1 MRAIFPQE
9 MNHTGAISPMDDGDN
24 RAWPP
29 SLRWVLSRRLLLG
42 ILVALAAS
50 FAVAGWSPGFPMVY
64 TVLRSIGL
72 WLINGVLLGCLYCV
86 AAHWLARQPWMPSA
100 WVALGAGGAV
110 ALLGYVSFWVWFAHP
125 VAGNLF
131 SIAAVAFGI
140 RLFLRTRPRF
150 DARDREWISVTVTMA
165 IVGLLHLGILHLF
178 GSRLGFFDL
187 AHQRFIEHLGGD
199 NVLPY
204 GLNYLI
210 GKGNCPAVL
219 AEGWLTSD
227 RPPLQTGWQSLTWPL
242 ASVLHLSD
250 KYVAGLSGVWFQLLW
265 VAAAHGLLRWIGLS
279 ANRALAWCAVLS
291 LNGFFL
297 LNTVFTWPK
306 LGGGAFA
313 CGAFALWAMPPSP
326 HRRARVLAGA
336 VLAAL
341 AWLSHGGVIFSLLP
355 LAPWLAWRALRGE
368 MRLWIA
374 AGAVFAA
381 FALPW
386 AAFQKFHAPPANRL
400 LKWHLGGQVE
410 IDPRGTWETIRD
422 AYAAKSWDEIA
433 AIKMLNLKLQFDGRW
448 HQLTDLSAGHA
459 LERRTQEFCYAGIA
473 LAWWKIAPAFL
484 VLALATP
491 AGRRQI
497 AKCHRRC
504 SALTAWVGAT
514 LIVWCLLIFLPGATY
529 IHHSSYAMMIGLFVL
544 LSSVID
550 AAGSWALVAFAA
562 LQAASFLTT
571 WAVRSPAVSGPLS
584 PPAFLLG
591 VLGAASLARMISHA
605 TASGER
611 SIAET
616 S

>member
-1 MRAIFPQE
+1 MEP
-9 MNHTGAISPMDDGDN
+9 MNPSSAGAPLSSEDN

-29 SLRWVLSRRLLLG
+29 AMRWMLNRRLLPG
-42 ILVALAAS
+42 IVLALAAS
-50 FAVAGWSPGFPMVY
+50 FLIAGWSPGFPMVY
-64 TVLRSIGL
+64 TVLRSLGL
-72 WLINGVLLGCLYCV
+72 WLLNGVLLGCLYCL

-110 ALLGYVSFWVWFAHP
+110 AVLGYLSFWVWFAHP
-125 VAGNLF
+125 IAGLAF
-131 SIAAVAFGI
+131 SIGALASAI
-140 RLFLRTRPRF
+140 RLLVRKRLRF
-150 DARDREWISVTVTMA
+150 DARDREWISVSVAMVF
-165 IVGLLHLGILHLF
+165 IGLFHLGILHLF

-187 AHQRFIEHLGGD
+187 AHQRFIENMGGD

-227 RPPLQTGWQSLTWPL
+227 RPPLQTGWQTLTWPL

-250 KYVAGLSGVWFQLLW
+250 KYVAGLAGVWFQLLW
-265 VAAAHGLLRWIGLS
+265 VAAAHGLLRWLGLGT
-279 ANRALAWCAVLS
+279 NRALAWCAVLS

-326 HRRARVLAGA
+326 HRRVRMLAGA

-341 AWLSHGGVIFSLLP
+341 AWLSHGGVVFSLLP
-355 LAPWLAWRALRGE
+355 LAPWVAWRALRGE
-368 MRLWIA
+368 MRLWLA

-400 LKWHLGGQVE
+400 LKWHLGGQIE

-422 AYAAKSWDEIA
+422 AYAAKSWDEIV
-433 AIKMLNLKLQFDGRW
+433 AIKMLNLKLQFDGHW
-448 HQLTDLSAGHA
+448 HQLTDLSAGRA
-459 LERRTQEFCYAGIA
+459 QERRTQEFCYAGIA
-473 LAWWKIAPAFL
+473 LTWWKIAPAFL
-484 VLALATP
+484 LLALATP

-497 AKCHRRC
+497 AECHRRC
-504 SALTAWVGAT
+504 SALAAWIGAT

-529 IHHSSYAMMIGLFVL
+529 IHHGSYAMMIGLFVI
-544 LSSVID
+544 LSFVID
-550 AAGSWALVAFAA
+550 AAGSWAIIVLAA
-562 LQAASFLTT
+562 LQTIGFLTT
-571 WAVRSPAVSGPLS
+571 WAVASPAVSGPLS
-584 PPAFLLG
+584 PPALLLG
-591 VLGAASLARMISHA
+591 MLGAAGLARLISHA
-605 TASGER
+605 ADGDEHST
-611 SIAET
+611 AET